1 MYYLYILECSDK
13 TFYTGICVNLEKRIA
28 EHNFSNLGA
37 KYTFSR
43 RPVKLVFSKEFKDCS
58 SALKEE
64 ARIKKLTRAEKLS
77 FLDTSANQPNF
88 IQKRGSP
95 C

>member
-28 EHNFSNLGA
+28 EHNSSNLGA

-43 RPVKLVFSKEFKDCS
+43 RPVKLVFSKEFKDWSAS
-58 SALKEE
+58 SKEE

-77 FLDTSANQPNF
+77 FLDTLPKQAL
-88 IQKRGSP
+88 GSS
-95 C
+95 

>member
-1 MYYLYILECSDK
+1 
-13 TFYTGICVNLEKRIA
+13 
-28 EHNFSNLGA
+28 LGA

-58 SALKEE
+58 AALKEE

-77 FLDTSANQPNF
+77 FLDTSANQA
-88 IQKRGSP
+88 
-95 C
+95 

>member
-1 MYYLYILECSDK
+1 MYYLYILQCSDK

-28 EHNFSNLGA
+28 EHNSSNLGA

-58 SALKEE
+58 AASKEE

-77 FLDTSANQPNF
+77 FLDTSPAPF
-88 IQKRGSP
+88 D
-95 C
+95 